1 MFRVSKCL
9 QEEKTLIPGGL
20 LQIFHQFTKLCLMKD
35 DQQPGLC
42 LLQAVV
48 EDLIGRYQ
56 QWPQVIRNSQ
66 WLCRQ
71 VVADV
76 VIKKRLCAQ
85 K

>member
-9 QEEKTLIPGGL
+9 QEEKTLIPGGPL
-20 LQIFHQFTKLCLMKD
+20 LIFHQFTKLFLMKD

-42 LLQAVV
+42 LSQAVV
-48 EDLIGRYQ
+48 EDLTGRY
-56 QWPQVIRNSQ
+56 QVIRNSQ

-76 VIKKRLCAQ
+76 AIKKNVCTEI
-85 K
+85 KV